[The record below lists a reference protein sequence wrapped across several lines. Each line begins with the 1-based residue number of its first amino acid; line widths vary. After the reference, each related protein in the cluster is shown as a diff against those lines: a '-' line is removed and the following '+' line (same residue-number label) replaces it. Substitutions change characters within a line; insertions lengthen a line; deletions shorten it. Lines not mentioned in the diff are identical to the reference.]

1 MSYSMAENTTQ
12 FLDIRKEKFVPDLEG
27 SRHMT
32 ATVLYNIFTD
42 EISSTLLPLI
52 YLSCSLSPP
61 LSFGVTY

>member
-1 MSYSMAENTTQ
+1 MAENTTQ

-42 EISSTLLPLI
+42 EISSTLLPL
-52 YLSCSLSPP
+52 SCSLSPP